1 MTAPKR
7 PDMQQDRIA
16 QTSQRM
22 ASVTML
28 LLIAMLVFSI
38 GGWLFP
44 HEFTRFSDYSNAA
57 TQLGIDPASLPAWQ
71 LVGAIVIANI
81 PLLALGY
88 GLHQLRALFQR
99 YARGEYFSAAA
110 AIHLGRVGQ
119 SLAWWVVLGVLCQPL
134 SSIWLTIMRPVGYRL
149 INVGFGSSEVVSL
162 FMAASIT
169 VIARILQ
176 RASEVDA
183 ENRQFV

>member
-1 MTAPKR
+1 MTAPKA
-7 PDMQQDRIA
+7 PDIKPDRIA

-44 HEFTRFSDYSNAA
+44 KEFSNFSDYTNTAI
-57 TQLGIDPASLPAWQ
+57 QLGIDPSGLPLWQ
-71 LVGAIVIANI
+71 LLGAIVLANI

-88 GLHQLRALFQR
+88 GLYQLRALFQR
-99 YARGEYFSAAA
+99 YAGGEYFSATAA
-110 AIHLGRVGQ
+110 VHLGRVGQ

-134 SSIWLTIMRPVGYRL
+134 SSVWLTIMRPVGHRL
-149 INVGFGSSEVVSL
+149 INVSFGSNEVVSL
-162 FMAASIT
+162 FIAASIT

>member
-1 MTAPKR
+1 MTTPIR
-7 PDMQQDRIA
+7 QDLQQDRIA
-16 QTSQRM
+16 RTSQRM

-28 LLIAMLVFSI
+28 LLVAMLIFNI

-44 HEFTRFSDYSNAA
+44 HEFSHLSDYSNAA
-57 TQLGIDPASLPAWQ
+57 TQLDIDPASLPAWQ
-71 LVGAIVIANI
+71 LLGAIVLANI

-88 GLHQLRALFQR
+88 GLYQLRALFQR

-119 SLAWWVVLGVLCQPL
+119 SLAWWVLLGVLCQPL
-134 SSIWLTIMRPVGYRL
+134 SSVWLTIMQPVGHRVVS
-149 INVGFGSSEVVSL
+149 VGFGTSEVVSL